1 MVLLKQGNRLRY
13 RHFLPLMYPCRWH
26 FADPEAL
33 HERAKRYM
41 KPGSMPG
48 LIFKEITMIRDLI
61 TKSRSYRRFYQEV
74 AIELETLRELVD
86 LARLSPSAGNLQP
99 LKYILACD
107 PQKNALIFPHLA
119 WAGYLK
125 DWPGPDEGERP
136 SAYIII
142 LGDLEVSKSLDCDHG
157 IAAQSI
163 LLGATEK
170 GLGGC
175 IVGSVQRQGLQ
186 KALDI
191 PSRYEILLVL
201 ALGKP
206 KERVVIE
213 TVGSTGD
220 IKYWRNSEDIH
231 HVPKRPLDDIIVD

>member
-1 MVLLKQGNRLRY
+1 
-13 RHFLPLMYPCRWH
+13 
-26 FADPEAL
+26 
-33 HERAKRYM
+33 
-41 KPGSMPG
+41 
-48 LIFKEITMIRDLI
+48 MIRDLI
-61 TKSRSYRRFYQEV
+61 VKNRSYRRFYEEV
-74 AIELETLRELVD
+74 SIELGTLRQLVD
-86 LARLSPSAGNLQP
+86 LARLSSSAGNLQS
-99 LKYILACD
+99 LKYILSSD

-125 DWPGPDEGERP
+125 DWSGPCEGERP

-142 LGDLEVSKSLDCDHG
+142 LGDTQISRSFGCDHG

-175 IVGSVQRQGLQ
+175 IIGSIKREELR

-201 ALGKP
+201 ALGRPREK
-206 KERVVIE
+206 VVIE
-213 TVGSTGD
+213 TVGPNGD
-220 IKYWRNSEDIH
+220 IKYWRDSEGLH
-231 HVPKRPLDDIIVD
+231 HVPKRALDELIVG